1 MNNLGYKITDFFF
14 INAVGLLMLKEIY
27 AEREKDLKHDTI
39 IRINLNNHRVLFE
52 QIAKKCLAGYFVED
66 IPNDENGL
74 VSVDAVSELWIALET
89 NDTIKHIDLTANGFK
104 FKINDYSNYNNEY
117 KINLS
122 FDELNKASSLL
133 EEKQGEIFNKKVA
146 EVKELAKSI
155 SNGRLFELDD
165 KFKTPFTSLHL
176 VGFNDE
182 AIYFRSFKQTVTLPY
197 NNMLLITLY
206 QFRDYLKDI
215 KG

>member
-52 QIAKKCLAGYFVED
+52 QISKKCLAGYFVED
-66 IPNDENGL
+66 IVNDENGL
-74 VSVDAVSELWIALET
+74 VSVDAISEFGIPFET
-89 NDTIKHIDLTANGFK
+89 KDTIKHIDLTTNGFK
-104 FKINDYSNYNNEY
+104 FKIYDASDNDKEY

-133 EEKQGEIFNKKVA
+133 ESKQGEIFIQKVA

-165 KFKTPFTSLHL
+165 KFKSPFTSIHL

-182 AIYFRSFKQTVTLPY
+182 AIYFRTFKQTVTLPY

-206 QFRDYLKDI
+206 QFRDYLKDV